1 MLKQRD
7 QTIITAHCKSYLAH
21 TQVFLFSTSFLCK
34 YQRMCE
40 NKTKYN
46 FPIGNRSAGLTIVAN
61 VAITTGHAFLGTRGP
76 LRLTCSLLYARVN
89 IRI

>member
-7 QTIITAHCKSYLAH
+7 QTIITAHYKSYLAH

-76 LRLTCSLLYARVN
+76 LR
-89 IRI
+89 